1 MKYNLSDEDRA
12 VLDRRIAEV
21 EKLTGAQIVLATTK
35 RSDSYVEIP
44 WKAFSVGASVS
55 GLIVF
60 IIALLLPLWI
70 TNTAILLSITI
81 VLASGIVL
89 AMMTV
94 LCQGF
99 ARYFLSSHRKET
111 ETLQYAQ
118 SLFLSRELFATA
130 GRRGILI
137 MISLFER
144 QVVIWP
150 DKALQDILNPE
161 IVKNMIS
168 EMTELLKKN
177 DVRNAFEAGLNGIQ
191 TSLILPES
199 VNLNKNELSNEII
212 SEDSL

>member
-12 VLDRRIAEV
+12 VLDIRIAEV

-35 RSDSYVEIP
+35 RSDSYPEIP

-81 VLASGIVL
+81 VLVSGIVL
-89 AMMTV
+89 AMMMV

-118 SLFLSRELFATA
+118 SLFLSRSF
-130 GRRGILI
+130 
-137 MISLFER
+137 S
-144 QVVIWP
+144 Q
-150 DKALQDILNPE
+150 QPE
-161 IVKNMIS
+161 
-168 EMTELLKKN
+168 EE
-177 DVRNAFEAGLNGIQ
+177 AF
-191 TSLILPES
+191 
-199 VNLNKNELSNEII
+199 
-212 SEDSL
+212 